1 MQKGSAL
8 KVRYSIK
15 FSKESNIKFVS
26 HLDLAKTI
34 QRIVKR
40 SGLPIKYSKGFNP
53 HMAISIGQ
61 PLSVGMYSIGEY
73 LDIEFTEKLEEEF
86 IKDTLNANLPS
97 GIKIHE
103 VVFVEERE
111 NTKNPPQSMALVEE
125 AEYEIRIK
133 YSDNKTLSE
142 ELKELEAEEEWSII
156 KKSKSGEKE
165 VNIKAMIKDFSYS
178 ILEDVLLIKTT
189 ISCGSKE
196 NLSAQLVA
204 EFMRIHTTGVNKEA
218 FVDIKRIEMYARSGN
233 ERYPLYKF
241 YRLNWFSL

>member
-1 MQKGSAL
+1 MQKGSVL

-15 FSKESNIKFVS
+15 FSKESEIKFVS

-61 PLSVGMYSIGEY
+61 PLSVGMYSVGEY

-97 GIKIHE
+97 GIKIYE
-103 VVFVEERE
+103 AVFVEERE
-111 NTKNPPQSMALVEE
+111 NVKNPPQAMAAVEE
-125 AEYEIRIK
+125 AEYEIIIK
-133 YSDNKTLSE
+133 YSDNKNLR
-142 ELKELEAEEEWSII
+142 KEIEALLAEAEWRIV

-165 VNIKAMIKDFSYS
+165 VNIKPMVKDFHYS
-178 ILEDVLLIKTT
+178 ILEDGLLIGVT

-196 NLSAQLVA
+196 NLSAQLLA
-204 EFMRIHTTGVNKEA
+204 EFINTHTTEVNNEA
-218 FVDIKRIEMYARSGN
+218 FIDIKRIEMYAYKNN
-233 ERYPLYKF
+233 ERYPLYK
-241 YRLNWFSL
+241 L

>member
-15 FSKESNIKFVS
+15 FSKEGDIKFVS

-40 SGLPIKYSKGFNP
+40 SMLPIKYSKGFNP

-61 PLSVGMYSIGEY
+61 PLSVGMYSVGEY
-73 LDIEFTEKLEEEF
+73 LDIEFTEELEEKF

-103 VVFVEERE
+103 AVFVEERE
-111 NTKNPPQSMALVEE
+111 NVKNPPQAMAAVEE

-133 YSDNKTLSE
+133 YSDNKN
-142 ELKELEAEEEWSII
+142 LKEEIETLLAQEEWRIV

-165 VNIKAMIKDFSYS
+165 VNIKPMIKDFHYT
-178 ILEDVLLIKTT
+178 IVEDGIFIGTT

-196 NLSAQLVA
+196 NLSAQLLA
-204 EFMRIHTTGVNKEA
+204 EFVNIHTTGVNKET
-218 FVDIKRIEMYARSGN
+218 FVDIKRIDMYAYRNN
-233 ERYPLYKF
+233 ERYALYKL
-241 YRLNWFSL
+241 YQLDWF

>member
-1 MQKGSAL
+1 MQKGSVS

-15 FSKESNIKFVS
+15 FSKESGIKFVS

-61 PLSVGMYSIGEY
+61 PLSVGMHSVGEY

-103 VVFVEERE
+103 AVFIEERE
-111 NTKNPPQSMALVEE
+111 NVKNPPQAMALVSE

-133 YSDNKTLSE
+133 YSDNKN
-142 ELKELEAEEEWSII
+142 LKEEMEALLTVEEWRIV

-165 VNIKAMIKDFSYS
+165 VDIKPMVKDVHYS
-178 ILEDVLLIKTT
+178 ILENTLFIGAT

-196 NLSAQLVA
+196 NLSAQLLA
-204 EFMRIHTTGVNKEA
+204 EFVNIHTTGVNKEA
-218 FVDIKRIEMYARSGN
+218 FVDIKRIEMYVYKDN

-241 YRLNWFSL
+241 YELNWF

>member
-1 MQKGSAL
+1 MRKGSVL

-15 FSKESNIKFVS
+15 FSKESGIKFVS

-73 LDIEFTEKLEEEF
+73 LDMEFTERLEEEF

-103 VVFVEERE
+103 VVFIEERE
-111 NTKNPPQSMALVEE
+111 NVKNPPQAMAAVEE
-125 AEYEIRIK
+125 AEYEIRIR
-133 YSDNKTLSE
+133 YVDNKNLKE
-142 ELKELEAEEEWSII
+142 ELEELLAVEEWRIV

-165 VNIKAMIKDFSYS
+165 VDIKLMVKDFHYS
-178 ILEDVLLIKTT
+178 ILEEVLFIGAT

-204 EFMRIHTTGVNKEA
+204 EFINVHTTGVNKEA
-218 FVDIKRIEMYARSGN
+218 FVDIKRIEMFAYKNN
-233 ERYPLYKF
+233 ERYPLY
-241 YRLNWFSL
+241 RLYQLDWF

>member
-15 FSKESNIKFVS
+15 FSKESDIKFVS

-61 PLSVGMYSIGEY
+61 PLSVGMYSVGEY

-103 VVFVEERE
+103 VVFIEERE
-111 NTKNPPQSMALVEE
+111 NVKNPPQAMAIVEE

-133 YSDNKTLSE
+133 YSDNKN
-142 ELKELEAEEEWSII
+142 LKQEVEALLGKDEWRIV

-165 VNIKAMIKDFSYS
+165 VDIKPMVKEFHYS
-178 ILEDVLLIKTT
+178 ILEDVLLIGTT

-196 NLSAQLVA
+196 NLSAQLLA
-204 EFMRIHTTGVNKEA
+204 ELINIHTTEVNKEA
-218 FVDIKRIEMYARSGN
+218 FIDIKRIEMYAYKNN
-233 ERYPLYKF
+233 ERYPLYKL
-241 YRLNWFSL
+241 YQLSWFK

>member
-1 MQKGSAL
+1 MQKGSVL

-15 FSKESNIKFVS
+15 FSKESDIKFVS

-103 VVFVEERE
+103 AVFIEERE
-111 NTKNPPQSMALVEE
+111 NVKNPPQAMAIVEE
-125 AEYEIRIK
+125 AEYEIKIK
-133 YSDNKTLSE
+133 YSNNTN
-142 ELKELEAEEEWSII
+142 LKKEMEALLAEEEWHIV

-165 VNIKAMIKDFSYS
+165 VDIKPMVKDFHYS
-178 ILEDVLLIKTT
+178 ILEDVLLIGIT

-196 NLSAQLVA
+196 NLSAQLLA
-204 EFMRIHTTGVNKEA
+204 EYVIKHTTHVNMEA
-218 FVDIKRIEMYARSGN
+218 FIDIKRIDMYAYKNN
-233 ERYPLYKF
+233 ERYPLYKL
-241 YRLNWFSL
+241 YQLNWF